1 VDFQRVPVAIFCNK
15 IDLAAPASLRPS
27 PEFSL
32 AGRGDPADEALR
44 RGANGVDHSSGSGS
58 ESSVPRTRSQTPVES
73 ASESDTES
81 GSDLQAMRA
90 LHRGTTSS
98 SISPPR
104 GSESYWFGGSNKAG
118 TKIKGTADDASASGG
133 GGGGSHDKPPGERG
147 VEVKGCAGK
156 LRSRSSSIG
165 FRDSNGGLRDST
177 GASGKG
183 RDSSFRTSLGH
194 RLSSWNPKLFTRN
207 SFECRDDISGGAY
220 SSEPPQPK
228 VSRKSI
234 MVRQQEEALTR
245 AVLESRDARA
255 KLYKSI
261 EDFPQVN
268 LERFAKDSKD

>member
-32 AGRGDPADEALR
+32 ARNGDPANEALR
-44 RGANGVDHSSGSGS
+44 RSGANGVDHSSGSGS
-58 ESSVPRTRSQTPVES
+58 ESSVPRTRSPTPVES
-73 ASESDTES
+73 ATSESDNES
-81 GSDLQAMRA
+81 GGDLQAMRA

-118 TKIKGTADDASASGG
+118 TRIKGAADDAASFGG
-133 GGGGSHDKPPGERG
+133 SSHDKPPGERG
-147 VEVKGCAGK
+147 VEVKGCGGK

-165 FRDSNGGLRDST
+165 LRDSNGGLRDSN

-183 RDSSFRTSLGH
+183 RDSFRTSLGH
-194 RLSSWNPKLFTRN
+194 RLSSWNPKLFTRS
-207 SFECRDDISGGAY
+207 SFGSRDDISGGAR

-234 MVRQQEEALTR
+234 LARQQEEALAK

-261 EDFPQVN
+261 EDFPQV
-268 LERFAKDSKD
+268 KDFKE